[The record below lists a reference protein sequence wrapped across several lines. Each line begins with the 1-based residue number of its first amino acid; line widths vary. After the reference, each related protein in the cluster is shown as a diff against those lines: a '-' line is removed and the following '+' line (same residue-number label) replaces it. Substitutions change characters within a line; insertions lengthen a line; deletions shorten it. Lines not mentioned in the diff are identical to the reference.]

1 MEDKETISLSS
12 NIILMIIRI
21 LCIICLI
28 YGFFACQK
36 QVVEEPNTDFG
47 YEYFPLEIGQ
57 SKTFQLDSI
66 IFDPIVGGISVDTFS
81 WLLREEIV
89 DTLRDGTGTLNY
101 VVERSQRRLEDD
113 DWKIN
118 GVWTMSMTETQAIR
132 TEDNLR
138 FIKMNFPLRENA
150 DWDANIFVD
159 KNLEV
164 TIAGETLEI
173 FKGWESK
180 ILTLEE
186 SFNINGQNVDDVLS
200 IQLADNENLIEYRF
214 GVERY
219 AKDIGLIYKE
229 LWVVDT
235 QCEFC
240 CNSDFA
246 FCESL
251 EWITKGEAGFVL
263 RQQLIN

>member
-1 MEDKETISLSS
+1 M
-12 NIILMIIRI
+12 
-21 LCIICLI
+21 I
-28 YGFFACQK
+28 YGLFSCK
-36 QVVEEPNTDFG
+36 QRMIEAPEIDFG
-47 YEYFPLEIGQ
+47 YEYFPLSIGQ
-57 SKTFQLDSI
+57 SKIFRLDSI

-81 WLLREEIV
+81 WLLKEEIV
-89 DTLRDGTGTLNY
+89 DTLRDGTGLLSY
-101 VVERSQRRLEDD
+101 VVERSQKGVEDD
-113 DWKIN
+113 DWVVDR
-118 GVWTMSMTETQAIR
+118 VWTMSRTKTQAIR

-138 FIKMNFPLRENA
+138 FIKMNFPLSENA

-159 KNLEV
+159 KSLEV
-164 TIAGETLEI
+164 SVAGETLEI

-180 ILTLEE
+180 VLTIEE
-186 SFNINGQNVDDVLS
+186 PFVLNEQVFDEVLA
-200 IQLADNENLIEYRF
+200 IQLADNENLIEYRY

-240 CNSDFA
+240 CNSDFI

-251 EWITKGEAGFVL
+251 DWITKGEAGFVL